1 MKKPI
6 IDILLL
12 NYNLGQKYCMILE
25 EFCSWIL
32 VPDVDPTSLNIK
44 IRIRNPQYDYLDLDD
59 EEDDDEDED
68 EERLGVEDR
77 VRALPRFRLLRLQ
90 IMNINNDQRR
100 IFSD

>member
-1 MKKPI
+1 
-6 IDILLL
+6 
-12 NYNLGQKYCMILE
+12 MILE

-32 VPDVDPTSLNIK
+32 GLDLDPPFLNIQ
-44 IRIRNPQYDYLDLDD
+44 IRIRSPEYDNAYLDLDE
-59 EEDDDEDED
+59 EEDDDDDED